1 MVDADMSQSLRF
13 VVLHH
18 TGVDEPHY
26 DFMFETS
33 PTSQLV
39 TFRLQQW
46 PLHENQPAIKLRD
59 HRRAYLDFQ
68 GDISMGRGHVQ
79 RVDEGDAQVTAESG
93 GWTVRIENQSQ
104 LTFAPQ
110 GAATD
115 EDWRVTIQ
123 HETR

>member
-1 MVDADMSQSLRF
+1 MSSMRF

-18 TGVDEPHY
+18 TGVEEPHY

-46 PLHENQPAIKLRD
+46 PVHENQQAVKLRD

-68 GDISMGRGHVQ
+68 GDISMGRGNVQ
-79 RVDEGDAQVTAESG
+79 RVDEGNAAVITDSRGCTVTVNE
-93 GWTVRIENQSQ
+93 RLQ
-104 LTFAPQ
+104 LRFEPDPTGQEEA
-110 GAATD
+110 
-115 EDWRVTIQ
+115 WRVTLQ
-123 HETR
+123 RP